1 MTAEVG
7 CSGWRHFE
15 WVSCLVLLEERQEE
29 DCWIEVL
36 LRGEEQEEFPEIC

>member
-1 MTAEVG
+1 
-7 CSGWRHFE
+7 
-15 WVSCLVLLEERQEE
+15 VLLEERQEE